1 MSENTYLT
9 FYQKNKVRLRVQAR
23 DKYRNLYD
31 EEKN

>member
-9 FYQKNKVRLRVQAR
+9 FYQKNKKRLRVQAR